1 MKILDLV
8 SKIAILVILLVLS
21 IGVNKLILIQKE
33 AKFYEYNDSKINITQ
48 VKKVIPKMDYIITFK
63 ENNNIDV
70 FRKYS
75 KSLNEDEIARV
86 KKLLSLAKKSEFYN
100 VEIIAYMMLDD
111 EKVVLY
117 HSGHYL
123 KHPTTYSVNED
134 LLSKLSAYGLDDF
147 QYENLSK
154 IKDVVYED
162 VNKFFDDVVDYAKI
176 RRSNW
181 SKENIP
187 QLGLGANANKFMS
200 RVDKKAEENPL
211 GDEDIE
217 PIIEELNSAYSHYLG
232 IE

>member
-21 IGVNKLILIQKE
+21 IGVNRLILIQKE